1 LGIQTFVVPI
11 RDPKTLLTLE
21 GVDAGDIG
29 PKLGFFRA
37 DNGYLGLKNVRIP
50 RNNMLMRY
58 T

>member
-1 LGIQTFVVPI
+1 ML
-11 RDPKTLLTLE
+11 K
-21 GVDAGDIG
+21 GVEAGDIG

-37 DNGYLGLKNVRIP
+37 DNGYLGLNNVSIP